1 MFKTIK
7 SRTGLVTLII
17 VMALVFCF
25 QLGTQIGRSHDE
37 AAADQL
43 EVRMA
48 QMDQQMRSDSSDS
61 EQGEQPAASV
71 DRGTALP

>member
-1 MFKTIK
+1 MFKALK
-7 SRTGLVTLII
+7 SRTGLILLII

-25 QLGTQIGRSHDE
+25 QLGTQIGRTHDE

-48 QMDQQMRSDSSDS
+48 QMDQKMRSESNDQA
-61 EQGEQPAASV
+61 ETPTASI
-71 DRGTALP
+71 DRAPALP